1 MRTALPWCWPLIFSE
16 LADRREVV
24 LGSVDFAKYEL
35 HIDDFFFFEISLFVF
50 AFSETLIHPVT
61 QSIVS
66 VSVDLNASEL

>member
-1 MRTALPWCWPLIFSE
+1 M
-16 LADRREVV
+16 

-35 HIDDFFFFEISLFVF
+35 HIDHFFFFEISLFVF